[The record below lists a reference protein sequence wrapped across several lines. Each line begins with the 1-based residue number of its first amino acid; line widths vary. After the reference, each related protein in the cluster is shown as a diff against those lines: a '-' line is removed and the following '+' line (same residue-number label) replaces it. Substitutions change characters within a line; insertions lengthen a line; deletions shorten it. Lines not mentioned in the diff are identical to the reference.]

1 MILLLLSLFKSALQ
15 RKLVLLFNV
24 SQSSNL
30 FCGTQDIHS
39 PETHWSFVGSRKAEA
54 TLAICSRKR
63 LMAAAAAAASVTM
76 QSPKKYAEF
85 WRKRTFIM
93 F

>member
-54 TLAICSRKR
+54 TLAICSIKETSDGGGVGG
-63 LMAAAAAAASVTM
+63 LSN
-76 QSPKKYAEF
+76 YAVA
-85 WRKRTFIM
+85 
-93 F
+93 